1 LQIGKQK
8 RKQSLKGDKTMSTA
22 ITAEA
27 WAEQAAANT
36 SITTEELDRRAL
48 EYNEAWDKYEAQKE
62 IASELYQAA
71 IALEG
76 KMVEAME
83 QAGKRKYHVEGVGTF
98 SFTEKMSVKT
108 PKTVEEKQLLAKY
121 LEKEGGK
128 NFFWDMFGVNSN
140 TLQALYKSTFEEYKK
155 KCELEGKPEM
165 AAAFELP
172 GVGAPTLM
180 RSLKLTP
187 DKKGK

>member
-1 LQIGKQK
+1 
-8 RKQSLKGDKTMSTA
+8 MS
-22 ITAEA
+22 ISAEA

-36 SITTEELDRRAL
+36 SITTEELDQRAK
-48 EYNEAWDKYEAQKE
+48 EYNEAWDQYEGAKE
-62 IASELYQAA
+62 VASELYQRA

-98 SFTEKMSVKT
+98 SFTEKMSVQT
-108 PKTVEEKQLLAKY
+108 PKTVEDKIKLARY
-121 LEKEGGK
+121 LEEQGGK
-128 NFFWDMFGVNSN
+128 NYFWDKFSVNSN
-140 TLQALYKSTFEEYKK
+140 TLQPLYKAEFEAYKK
-155 KCELEGKPEM
+155 KCEDEGKPEL
-165 AAAFELP
+165 AATFSLP